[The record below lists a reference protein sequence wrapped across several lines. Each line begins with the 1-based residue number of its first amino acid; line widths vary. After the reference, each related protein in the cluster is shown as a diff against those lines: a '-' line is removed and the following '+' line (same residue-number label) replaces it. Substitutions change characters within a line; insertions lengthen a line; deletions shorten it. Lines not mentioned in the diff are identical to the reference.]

1 MTNEKNYIKT
11 LFYVFYIYLAIELF
25 LIWLS
30 FYITDPGMGDLP
42 SGSYLNLFTLLGT
55 VPLSVLMADLH
66 PYIYTDSNIFGLMT
80 TVSLSVSIGSVIV
93 LFTKNVTHIKY
104 IVYFYAVLLANRGMG
119 ITLFGVPE
127 SAMFAFLIE
136 TPNFL
141 GNLFFYL
148 RLKNK

>member
-1 MTNEKNYIKT
+1 
-11 LFYVFYIYLAIELF
+11 
-25 LIWLS
+25 
-30 FYITDPGMGDLP
+30 
-42 SGSYLNLFTLLGT
+42 
-55 VPLSVLMADLH
+55 MADLH
-66 PYIYTDSNIFGLMT
+66 PYLYTDSNIFGLMT

>member
-30 FYITDPGMGDLP
+30 FYITDPGMGDVP
-42 SGSYLNLFTLLGT
+42 SGSYFNLLTLLGT
-55 VPLSVLMADLH
+55 VPLSVLVADIH

-80 TVSLSVSIGSVIV
+80 TVPLCVSIGSVIV

-127 SAMFAFLIE
+127 SAMYALSLIHI
-136 TPNFL
+136 
-141 GNLFFYL
+141 
-148 RLKNK
+148 